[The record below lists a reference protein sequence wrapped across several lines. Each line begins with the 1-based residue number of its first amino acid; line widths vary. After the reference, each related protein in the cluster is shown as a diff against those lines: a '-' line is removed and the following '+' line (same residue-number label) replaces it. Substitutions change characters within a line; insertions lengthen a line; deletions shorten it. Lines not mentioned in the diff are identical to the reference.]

1 MVEQVANIYEIAEVV
16 LPERLVRDDLRKAA
30 DILTAHEARF
40 LVDMYYTMQE
50 TRKRSAN
57 QVRAL
62 TSSGEPNDCV
72 QHFTRE
78 SVKFEGDLRYAL
90 GRYAAAQRI
99 GQWAQSITGIGP
111 VISAGLMAHIDIE
124 KAPTVGHIWRFAGL
138 DPNSDWKGR
147 VKAEA
152 IVKEHLGKRKPTPE
166 DVLAISQKMN
176 GIGYE
181 AALRHATTKND
192 GSPRDLTADSIASAF
207 ALRPWN
213 AKLKTLCWKIGESF
227 VKVSNHPDD
236 IYGHIYAERK
246 LQEQDRSLQGDY
258 KDQADAKAAKVGKG
272 TEAYKAYS
280 IGQLPPAHLH
290 ARAERYATK
299 LFLAHWHHVAYASHF
314 GKPPPKPY
322 VIEHMGHAHYIA
334 PPNWPMS

>member
-1 MVEQVANIYEIAEVV
+1 MVDMYEIAEIE
-16 LPERLVRDDLRKAA
+16 LPERLVRADLRAA
-30 DILTAHEARF
+30 AATLTAHEARY
-40 LVDMYYTMQE
+40 LVDMYYTVQE
-50 TRKRSAN
+50 NRKRSAN

-62 TSSGEPNDCV
+62 ATAGEPNDCV
-72 QHFTRE
+72 QHFTRAAI
-78 SVKFEGDLRYAL
+78 KFEGDLRYAL
-90 GRYAAAQRI
+90 GQYAASQPI
-99 GQWAQSITGIGP
+99 GAWAQSITGIGP

-138 DPNSDWKGR
+138 DPNSDWKGT

-152 IVKEHLGKRKPTPE
+152 IVKEHLAKRKPTPE
-166 DVLAISQKMN
+166 DVLAIAQKMN

-181 AALRHATTKND
+181 AALRHATTKSD
-192 GSPRDLTADSIASAF
+192 GTPRELTAESIASAF

-227 VKVSNHPDD
+227 VKVSNNPQDV
-236 IYGHIYAERK
+236 YGHIYAERK
-246 LQEQDRSLQGDY
+246 IQEQDKSLQGDY
-258 KDQADAKAAKVGKG
+258 REQAEAKAATVGKN
-272 TEAYKAYS
+272 TDAYKAYS
-280 IGQLPPAHLH
+280 IGQLPPAHIH

-299 LFLAHWHHVAYASHF
+299 LFLAHWHHVAYESHF
-314 GKPPPKPY
+314 GTPPPKPY